1 MRIFKVVS
9 LPFALVV
16 AGLAL
21 WCALPAPAGA
31 AQSKCTILGT
41 PGKDVLHG
49 TPGADVICG
58 RGGNDILAGAGGN
71 DILIGGAG
79 NDKLEGGPG
88 DDMLIGGGGS
98 DTLDGGAGQNML
110 RGGIGEN
117 HCRDGVEY
125 GCPIEA
131 KATASAVV
139 PNPPTPPA
147 PANPPTGP
155 PSMWIVSEPC
165 RPGCDTPSPPPVDE
179 QPPVFSRLRMGRS
192 LDLAAGEDQIGIE
205 VEAWDS
211 LSEVASVTVD
221 VAGPDGS
228 PWRSLSLTADEVLN
242 WQGLLEVPAG
252 SPLGVYTVESVEV
265 VDTAGNVTTVDH
277 AWLAEELDDDEFSVY
292 EGPDTEP
299 PSLESFSI
307 TPTVAASSDG
317 PTEVSLVGHVTDAGS
332 GVKSYWVAVTLPSH
346 QPPWAFTDDRAGRQI
361 VGTQVDGTD
370 ETVFELP
377 EWSFPGIYDVSAIE
391 LEDFAGNKV
400 KLEGPELKALGFPTE
415 FEVTGPGDTTPPE
428 IVDVSMSPTTIP
440 AAGGTV
446 VTYVHVRDDLSGFGE
461 WPDEG
466 FSSVSVSFAWPRFEG
481 ILETTGRAPEL
492 VSGNALDGTWKIET
506 TCPATDPAGEYSL
519 QYVDAYDRAQNG
531 GPMNRTELEAHGWEF
546 GFTKLP

>member
-1 MRIFKVVS
+1 MRLFKVVS

-16 AGLAL
+16 AALAL
-21 WCALPAPAGA
+21 CCVLAPPAGA
-31 AQSKCTILGT
+31 AQQKCTIVGT

-58 RGGNDILAGAGGN
+58 RGGNDILVGAGGN

-98 DTLDGGAGQNML
+98 DTLDGGAGENML

-125 GCPIEA
+125 GCAIEA
-131 KATASAVV
+131 KATASAVTPV
-139 PNPPTPPA
+139 PPTPA
-147 PANPPTGP
+147 TPPGP
-155 PSMWIVSEPC
+155 PSMWIVSGGSC
-165 RPGCDTPSPPPVDE
+165 APGCDTSPPLPVDE
-179 QPPVFSRLRMGRS
+179 QPPVLSRLTVGRS
-192 LDLAAGEDQIGIE
+192 LDLAGGEGQIDIGAS
-205 VEAWDS
+205 AWDS
-211 LSEVASVTVD
+211 LGEVASVTVN

-228 PWRSLSLTADEVLN
+228 PWRTLSLTKNEALDWEGFLA
-242 WQGLLEVPAG
+242 VPAG

-265 VDTAGNVTTVDH
+265 VDTAGNVTTADH
-277 AWLAEELDDDEFSVY
+277 AWLGEEFDDDEFSVY

-346 QPPWAFTDDRAGRQI
+346 EPPWAFTDDRAGHQI
-361 VGTQVDGTD
+361 AGTQVDGTD

-377 EWSFPGIYDVSAIE
+377 EWSFPGIYEVSAIE

-400 KLEGPELKALGFPTE
+400 ELEGPELEALGFPTE

-481 ILETTGRAPEL
+481 ILVTTGRAPEL

-506 TCPATDPAGEYSL
+506 TFPATDPAGEYSL
-519 QYVDAYDRAQNG
+519 QYVGAYDRAENG
-531 GPMNRTELEAHGWEF
+531 GPMNQTELEAHGWEF
-546 GFTKLP
+546 AFTKLT